1 MKSAPERHVKAMV
14 HRNRRTTRIVRSL
27 AAAAAAFVISASA
40 AHAAPAMQATTIE
53 FDPQNGVIVGAAVL
67 EVDVRVENVTD
78 LNAFDIYV
86 TFDPGI
92 VQVVDFVPGPGIQ
105 MELGDVFCPSVFTLF
120 NTADNSLGTLHVASA
135 QLACPGF
142 NGSGVLFTIRFEG
155 VVDGISDLVIG
166 EDPIF
171 PLLADPNGVEIPSTP
186 IDGTVE
192 VTDLMAIELE
202 GFGGRRVARGV
213 QLAWRTL
220 SETDN
225 VGFHVLRQ
233 EGDDPPTQITPSL
246 IPSRAVGGELGGA
259 EYAFVDATA
268 PIGALRYWLVDVDV
282 KGRRTRHG
290 PIDVAP
296 AYHWVPVDGAPGLP
310 NPGLPIA
317 PPRSSSPR

>member
-1 MKSAPERHVKAMV
+1 MV
-14 HRNRRTTRIVRSL
+14 HRNRRTIRIVRSL
-27 AAAAAAFVISASA
+27 AAAAAALVISASA
-40 AHAAPAMQATTIE
+40 AHAAPTVQGTTIE
-53 FDPQNGVIVGAAVL
+53 LDPQNGVIVGAGQL
-67 EVDVRVENVTD
+67 DVDVRVENVTD
-78 LNAFDIYV
+78 LYGFDVRLAFD
-86 TFDPGI
+86 PSI

-105 MELGDVFCPSVFTLF
+105 MEGGTFLSLDLVLS
-120 NTADNSLGTLHVASA
+120 NTANNALGTLQFVAT
-135 QLACPGF
+135 QLTPTLPVS
-142 NGSGVLFTIRFEG
+142 GSGVLFTIRFEG
-155 VVDGISDLVIG
+155 VVDGISDLEFTPSPG
-166 EDPIF
+166 GTR
-171 PLLADPNGVEIPSTP
+171 LSDPNGDPIPETA

-192 VTDLMAIELE
+192 VTDLMAVELE

-246 IPSRAVGGELGGA
+246 IPSRAAGGELGGA
-259 EYAFVDATA
+259 EYAYVDATA
-268 PIGALRYWLVDVDV
+268 PLGALRYWLVDVDV

-296 AYHWVPVDGAPGLP
+296 AYHWVPVDEAPRLP